1 MAHAIGQEHE
11 QSRDDR
17 DNYVTMLWSNIDGG
31 ENNRN
36 MKKTNTYDNNP
47 YDYESVLQYSLTVRL
62 CVSFFS
68 FIQIFRLYRILHYLL
83 SVFRSTLSL
92 WSSVTNGTCTFNLC
106 TMNFF
111 LKYLFYH
118 EYFVNTY
125 IK

>member
-62 CVSFFS
+62 CVSFFLVYSDLSSLSDLTLS
-68 FIQIFRLYRILHYLL
+68 FKCFPFYIIIM
-83 SVFRSTLSL
+83 VFR
-92 WSSVTNGTCTFNLC
+92 N
-106 TMNFF
+106 
-111 LKYLFYH
+111 
-118 EYFVNTY
+118 
-125 IK
+125 

>member
-1 MAHAIGQEHE
+1 MKWHMPLVKNTNSQETIE
-11 QSRDDR
+11 IITSPCCGA
-17 DNYVTMLWSNIDGG
+17 T
-31 ENNRN
+31 NNRN

-68 FIQIFRLYRILHYLL
+68 FIQIFRLYQILHYLL

-92 WSSVTNGTCTFNLC
+92 WSSVTNGTCTFNLY